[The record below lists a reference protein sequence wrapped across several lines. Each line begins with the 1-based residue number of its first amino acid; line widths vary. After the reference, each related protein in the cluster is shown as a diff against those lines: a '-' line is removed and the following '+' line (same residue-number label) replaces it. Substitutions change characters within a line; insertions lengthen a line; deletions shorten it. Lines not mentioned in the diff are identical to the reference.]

1 MRLKQYDG
9 RDGRKAWLS
18 RNEVDLLLDKADDTQ
33 KKLAFHLAARCGL
46 RVKEIVGVTALDVV
60 EDDVV
65 GPRVR
70 VEEGKGD
77 KYREVP
83 ANREL
88 YTTADTYAQVRDE
101 SPESALVDCSRR
113 TVTRWVKRAAEEC
126 LAETDEDGWR
136 YVGPH
141 DLRRTWGTLLVE
153 DGVEPGMIMEW
164 GGWEDWETFREHYLG
179 AYSPEM
185 ERYQAS
191 KVTWLGYNQDEPRSP
206 GSQHGVDTGRN
217 RFVKEDYR

>member
-1 MRLKQYDG
+1 MRLKAYD
-9 RDGRKAWLS
+9 DKEGRKVWLG
-18 RNEVDLLLDKADDTQ
+18 RNEVDLLLSQVTDTE
-33 KKLAFHLAARCGL
+33 KKIALHLAARCGL
-46 RVKEIVGVTALDVV
+46 RVKEIVGVTPLDVI
-60 EDDVV
+60 EDDVI

-70 VEEGKGD
+70 VEHGKGD

-88 YTTADTYAQVRDE
+88 HTTADTYAQVRDE
-101 SPESALVDCSRR
+101 TPDTPLVNRSRR
-113 TVTRWVKRAAEEC
+113 TVNRWVNRAADEC
-126 LAETDEDGWR
+126 RAETGEEGWR
-136 YVGPH
+136 YLGPH

-191 KVTWLGYNQDEPRSP
+191 KVTWLGYNQEESGSP
-206 GSQHGVDTGRN
+206 ASQQGVDTGRS
-217 RFVKEDYR
+217 RFRMQGSR